1 MVAAGIME
9 YSRHKEGEPDARG
22 TRSMMEIHADAQR
35 QAMQEAG
42 LGALRRL
49 VPKASAPTCLA
60 ALEATGWNADEAY
73 KHLKAFLE
81 VEEKAK
87 KDAAADAKREEK
99 KRKREASKK
108 SRRDESPSRSAESG
122 SSDSESSSSSS
133 SSSSR
138 ERRRRKKS
146 KKHKKHK
153 KHKKRRRKE
162 ASSSD
167 DEDDR
172 KASRKRGKRRR
183 ASEEKKTG
191 VDFCAR
197 GVIRET
203 EKTEKET
210 DSRRMPTETNNV
222 SDVSATKSDL
232 RGGSKARAPALL
244 ASGLAHCARGAWG
257 RAANAFAR
265 CFLLAPDEPIVC
277 LCAAVAA
284 AHLATE
290 SDALDDETENETE
303 RCAAA
308 VKAAIFAWMYGKMS
322 GADCDRNAGARN
334 VFGAGNSIPCVPGH
348 RRSDWREA
356 PECQLAFENDRDA
369 I

>member
-1 MVAAGIME
+1 ME

-73 KHLKAFLE
+73 KHLKAFLD

-108 SRRDESPSRSAESG
+108 SRRDESASSAESE
-122 SSDSESSSSSS
+122 SSDSGRSSSSS

-138 ERRRRKKS
+138 ERRR

-153 KHKKRRRKE
+153 KYKKHKKTKRRRKD

-167 DEDDR
+167 DENDR
-172 KASRKRGKRRR
+172 KASRKHEKRERR
-183 ASEEKKTG
+183 KRAPEASATAFG
-191 VDFCAR
+191 AR

-203 EKTEKET
+203 DKNEKEPEFRAWLEEVKRVNLESVT
-210 DSRRMPTETNNV
+210 KHEEREYFKEYAEDYNTNTLPGEKFY
-222 SDVSATKSDL
+222 DLDRWTKAESA
-232 RGGSKARAPALL
+232 R
-244 ASGLAHCARGAWG
+244 
-257 RAANAFAR
+257 RAAAAAGETEAEERVTFDDEAERRAELVRQRAERTAEYKRSAYERMKDSGDLQNLREQERLKEQRKQAYNVGDVETVEKINKI
-265 CFLLAPDEPIVC
+265 LAPDEP
-277 LCAAVAA
+277 
-284 AHLATE
+284 
-290 SDALDDETENETE
+290 
-303 RCAAA
+303 
-308 VKAAIFAWMYGKMS
+308 G
-322 GADCDRNAGARN
+322 
-334 VFGAGNSIPCVPGH
+334 
-348 RRSDWREA
+348 RR
-356 PECQLAFENDRDA
+356 
-369 I
+369 

>member
-1 MVAAGIME
+1 VVAAGIME

-153 KHKKRRRKE
+153 KHKKRWRKE

-172 KASRKRGKRRR
+172 KASRKREKRRR
-183 ASEEKKTG
+183 APEEKKTG
-191 VDFCAR
+191 VAFGAR

-203 EKTEKET
+203 DKNEKEPEFRAWLEEVKRVNIESVT
-210 DSRRMPTETNNV
+210 KHEEREYFKEYAEDYNTNTLPDEKFYDLDRWTKAET
-222 SDVSATKSDL
+222 
-232 RGGSKARAPALL
+232 AR
-244 ASGLAHCARGAWG
+244 
-257 RAANAFAR
+257 RAAAAAAGETEAEERVTFDDEAERKAELAR
-265 CFLLAPDEPIVC
+265 VRAERTAEYKRSAYERMKDSGDLENLREQERLKEQRKQAYNVGDAETVERINKILAPDEP
-277 LCAAVAA
+277 
-284 AHLATE
+284 
-290 SDALDDETENETE
+290 
-303 RCAAA
+303 
-308 VKAAIFAWMYGKMS
+308 G
-322 GADCDRNAGARN
+322 
-334 VFGAGNSIPCVPGH
+334 
-348 RRSDWREA
+348 RR
-356 PECQLAFENDRDA
+356 
-369 I
+369 